1 MSSDSIKKLIS
12 VSEIMSEVPLEI
24 DLISG
29 SLLGILKLVNNDIL
43 LCDNEKAIPILCDD
57 IEMYYRQDSVVVIE
71 EWNLLADEKVSDKV
85 IVAQKIA
92 TLPNTQE
99 KSPDNQENKYYEN
112 SYRII
117 NKSGILNFNSCDIF
131 LVEVKSDEGVKFIIK
146 VGKVD
151 DYFTWKIQDF
161 LCFSDSDP
169 FKVRNFTTFFSNYR
183 NKLLFNF

>member
-1 MSSDSIKKLIS
+1 
-12 VSEIMSEVPLEI
+12 MSEVPLEI

-29 SLLGILKLVNNDIL
+29 SLLGILKLDNNDIL
-43 LCDNEKAIPILCDD
+43 LCDNEKAIPILCED

-71 EWNLLADEKVSDKV
+71 EWKLLEDEKVSDKV

-92 TLPNTQE
+92 TLPNNQE
-99 KSPDNQENKYYEN
+99 KSPDIQENKYYEN
-112 SYRII
+112 RYRII

-146 VGKVD
+146 VGKTE

-161 LCFSDSDP
+161 LSFSDSDP